1 MKTKL
6 FIYSLVWSV
15 AFSFAQTKVADTFF
29 DNYAYVKASELY
41 EQAIKNGD
49 DSIHVL

>member
-6 FIYSLVWSV
+6 FIYLLVWSV
-15 AFSFAQTKVADTFF
+15 AFSFSQTKVADTFF

-41 EQAIKNGD
+41 EQAVNDNI
-49 DSIHVL
+49 S